1 MTVRGKSWP
10 LVAEHAFVECAEEWV
25 QVAGEARAEGERRTL
40 GDEANADCIVG
51 GDTAVPLTADQSAE
65 PHSPKRARLQGGHDV
80 SGAHLSEGGATGE
93 IVPCTPSGGEAGGEA
108 GGSTECDAA
117 MTGALVPMSGLTLIG
132 ATAEAEPLLV
142 KAQKAQKRKAN
153 GDLEAALQGYR
164 RAAELFI
171 RSQLDA
177 EVPMLSGL

>member
-1 MTVRGKSWP
+1 
-10 LVAEHAFVECAEEWV
+10 
-25 QVAGEARAEGERRTL
+25 
-40 GDEANADCIVG
+40 
-51 GDTAVPLTADQSAE
+51 
-65 PHSPKRARLQGGHDV
+65 
-80 SGAHLSEGGATGE
+80 
-93 IVPCTPSGGEAGGEA
+93 
-108 GGSTECDAA
+108 
-117 MTGALVPMSGLTLIG
+117 MSGLTLIG